1 MNRYISF
8 LVILFSFLITM
19 QLFSQTPVAPWAP
32 LKPDA
37 PKDWGTRNYTV
48 PTQQEIGI
56 PIYPN
61 TYLTTISTASV
72 DSLKPQESEILPFVI
87 LVSSDPPEKI
97 IAFYKDTLKSEYGW
111 NYTEEYT
118 TFIKSNPMIKVL
130 TGKYPSVAVR
140 DENGDEFDLVFV
152 DKKFKENLKTRIRI
166 TYKPNK

>member
-1 MNRYISF
+1 MNRYISY
-8 LVILFSFLITM
+8 LVILFSLLINM
-19 QLFSQTPVAPWAP
+19 QLFSQTQVAPWAP

-48 PTQQEIGI
+48 PSQQEISI

-72 DSLKPQESEILPFVI
+72 DSLKPHESEILPFII

-97 IAFYKDTLKSEYGW
+97 IAFYKDKLKPELGW

-140 DENGDEFDLVFV
+140 HENGDDFDLVYV
-152 DKKFKENLKTRIRI
+152 NEKFKEKLKTRIRI
-166 TYKPNK
+166 TYKPDK